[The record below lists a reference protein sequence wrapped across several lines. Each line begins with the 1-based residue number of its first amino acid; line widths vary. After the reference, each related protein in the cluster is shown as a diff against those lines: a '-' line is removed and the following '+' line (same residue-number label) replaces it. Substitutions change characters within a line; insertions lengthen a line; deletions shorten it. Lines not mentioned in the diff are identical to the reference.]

1 MHANARLTVWARRE
15 IARRHLAGVTHA
27 EIARQMQV
35 SRDTVGK
42 WWRRYLAD
50 PDGPWFQDRS
60 SRPLSCPHQTPPEVE
75 AAIIEQRRGHRL
87 GPARIGY
94 RLGVPS
100 STVWNVLARHG
111 MNRLSWFDRPTGGRV
126 RRYEKDRP
134 GELVHIDTK
143 QVARIPDG
151 GGWRVFGPEDHLRR
165 DRSRKPGAGYE
176 HVHSAVDDYS
186 RIAYVE
192 TLPDLKAETCVGFW
206 KRAEAFF
213 ADHGITIEAVMTDN
227 GSAYRSGAFAAALDN
242 TNHLFT
248 RPYRPQTNGK
258 VERFNRTLA
267 DEWAYARIYTSNSER
282 ADALQDW
289 IHIYNHHRGHTAIGG
304 PPISRVDNLLGSYT

>member
-15 IARRHLAGVTHA
+15 VVRRHLAGVTQA

-42 WWRRYLAD
+42 WWRRYQAD
-50 PDGPWFQDRS
+50 PEGPWFEDRS
-60 SRPLSCPHQTPPEVE
+60 SRPRSCPHQTPPELEVR
-75 AAIIEQRRGHRL
+75 IIEERRTHRL

-111 MNRLSWFDRPTGGRV
+111 LNRLVWFDRPTGRRV
-126 RRYEKDRP
+126 RRYEKETP
-134 GELVHIDTK
+134 GELVHVDTK
-143 QVARIPDG
+143 QVAGIPDG

-165 DRSRKPGAGYE
+165 DHNRKPGAGYE
-176 HVHSAVDDYS
+176 HVHSAIDDYS
-186 RIAYVE
+186 RLAYTE
-192 TLPDLKAETCVGFW
+192 ILPDIKGETCAGFW

-213 ADHGITIEAVMTDN
+213 ADHGITVHAVMTDN
-227 GSAYRSGAFAAALDN
+227 WSGYRSRAFADALDDIQ
-242 TNHLFT
+242 HIRT

-258 VERFNRTLA
+258 VERFNRTLV
-267 DEWAYARIYTSNSER
+267 DEWSYARIYTSNSDR
-282 ADALQDW
+282 AQALQDW
-289 IHIYNHHRGHTAIGG
+289 NHIYNHHRGHTAIGG
-304 PPISRVDNLLGSYT
+304 PPISRVDNLPGSYT